1 MKNEL
6 FRAKDVDVVIGNVP
20 FLHHLDFTLF
30 TGESLGVL
38 GTFDSGKWALLEL
51 LEGGVT
57 PTEGTLLYQGK
68 PIWPG
73 KDAWP
78 VVETIDKH
86 PMLLKSLSIWEN
98 LMTLTAD
105 KKLLQPMLRRKQLR
119 YTQILFEEYGVDLD
133 PLAKVEDL
141 TVFQRLLVEILKA
154 RLKKA
159 QIILIECFAWE
170 AGPED
175 YQRLEHLIKRLKEE
189 GTTFV
194 FFAYDM
200 LQLRAIADRIAIL
213 FRGRIVKAVNNT
225 PEQREMLEKANSIL
239 YPQRESHIPQHQ
251 RGDRVFF
258 ANALRIG
265 EQDTL
270 SFDLYK
276 GEIACIVDPNKSVIN
291 ALRKMVLE
299 GGTQVEGVLYYKGV
313 PLRPLGETRFRDRF
327 VYMEHNAYHHYLRG
341 MTVTENICMGLSQK
355 LSWGGFIN
363 RDVIR
368 MLEKEFAALY
378 GEEMLSYPD
387 CRNLTEQEKMAL
399 FLFRLRLHRPVVLL
413 CRNLFA
419 ETDMI
424 TYQMLA
430 NCLKD
435 LAADGTAV
443 CMMDSNLERIT
454 DFADRYLFPSDNG
467 PLQEASHRVVGTFLN
482 WQ

>member
-30 TGESLGVL
+30 AGESLGVL

-51 LEGGVT
+51 LEGEAV
-57 PTEGTLLYQGK
+57 PTEGTLLYRGK
-68 PIWPG
+68 PIRPG

-78 VVETIDKH
+78 VVEMIDKH
-86 PMLLKSLSIWEN
+86 PMLLKSLSVWEN

-105 KKLLQPMLRRKQLR
+105 KKLLQPMLRRKQMR

-133 PLAKVEDL
+133 PLAKVGEL

-170 AGPED
+170 ASSED
-175 YQRLEHLIKRLKEE
+175 YQRLAHLIQRMKED
-189 GTTFV
+189 GITFV

-200 LQLRAIADRIAIL
+200 LQLRAITDRIAI
-213 FRGRIVKAVNNT
+213 FFSGRIMKAVKNT
-225 PEQREMLEKANSIL
+225 PEQWETLEKATSIL
-239 YPQRESHIPQHQ
+239 YPQRESHISQHQ
-251 RGDRVFF
+251 RGDRVFS

-265 EQDTL
+265 KQGTL

-299 GGTQVEGVLYYKGV
+299 GGAPEDGVLYYKGV
-313 PLRPLGETRFRDRF
+313 PLRPMEGTRFRNRF
-327 VYMEHNAYHHYLRG
+327 IYMEHNAYHQYLRG
-341 MTVTENICMGLSQK
+341 MTVTENICMGLSRK
-355 LSWGGFIN
+355 LSWCGFIN
-363 RDVIR
+363 RDVVR
-368 MLEKEFAALY
+368 MLETEFAALY

-419 ETDMI
+419 EADMI
-424 TYQMLA
+424 TCQMLSD
-430 NCLKD
+430 CLKE

-454 DFADRYLFPSDNG
+454 DFADRYLFCSDNG
-467 PLQEASHRVVGTFLN
+467 SLQEASRGTVGTFLN